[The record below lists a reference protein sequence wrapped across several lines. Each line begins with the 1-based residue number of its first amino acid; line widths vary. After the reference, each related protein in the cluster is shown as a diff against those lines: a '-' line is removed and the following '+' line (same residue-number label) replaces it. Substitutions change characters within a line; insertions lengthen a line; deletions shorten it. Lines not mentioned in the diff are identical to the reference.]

1 MTRQEADMTKKTSS
15 EEKIAPK
22 KVQLQAA
29 PLKKAAVDAPM
40 AQVVVAPA
48 AAVVS
53 APNAKS
59 DDPSEAKAEKIL
71 VKKQEFVDRVVSE
84 SGMKKSEVKPAMEA
98 ALRVLLYALQS
109 GEELQL
115 PPLGKI
121 KVQNVKD
128 VGFGSEAMTL
138 KLRTPKKDQA

>member
-1 MTRQEADMTKKTSS
+1 MTRQEADMTKKPSS

-22 KVQLQAA
+22 KVQLKAA
-29 PLKKAAVDAPM
+29 PLKKVAVDAPM

-53 APNAKS
+53 PPKS
-59 DDPSEAKAEKIL
+59 KPDDPSDAKAEKVF

-84 SGMKKSEVKPAMEA
+84 SGMKKSEVKPAVEA

-121 KVQNVKD
+121 KVQNAKD
-128 VGFGSEAMTL
+128 IGFGSEAMTL
-138 KLRTPKKDQA
+138 KLRTPKKDKA